1 MNPRSSSFARIM
13 SNPFAYTAF
22 KSTEPWLQVGYVT
35 VQEMVIIV
43 QYLNGNYGAIYIMVI
58 IVQYHILCGKV
69 QYCY

>member
-43 QYLNGNYGAIYIMVI
+43 QY
-58 IVQYHILCGKV
+58 HILCGKV